1 MRDLLSLS
9 LEIDILIKAVDSA
22 SYHAILQELKDKEIY
37 NMIVDIH
44 NTDNMAD
51 FLRAVSIRTQPHTHA
66 RNTCVMSDREKI
78 AYLIYFIM
86 WTNESEI
93 VWDVINKGQ

>member
-9 LEIDILIKAVDSA
+9 FDIDILIKAVDSA
-22 SYHAILQELKDKEIY
+22 SYHVILQELKDKEIY

-51 FLRAVSIRTQPHTHA
+51 FLKEVSIKLCILFFIQP
-66 RNTCVMSDREKI
+66 
-78 AYLIYFIM
+78 
-86 WTNESEI
+86 
-93 VWDVINKGQ
+93 